1 MGPSGQN
8 CFAQTHCVRKNV
20 FRFAD
25 LIRIPNDLQGFFFF
39 LWVNIAILM
48 IKSMDSCTGSLC
60 FKQTE
65 KQQSTVKY
73 CRFSKAPWCSTCFLS
88 LLEQPYGDFCMQL
101 NCRWRSLGLILIL
114 PCAQNRRLMLLTR
127 AQMCTSEIKSCET
140 VLCTTWVLFL
150 FFNHSGYC
158 RVLRRSV
165 PPCPLVSLTKS

>member
-1 MGPSGQN
+1 
-8 CFAQTHCVRKNV
+8 
-20 FRFAD
+20 
-25 LIRIPNDLQGFFFF
+25 
-39 LWVNIAILM
+39 M

-127 AQMCTSEIKSCET
+127 AQMCTSEIKSCQIARPSCAPHGCFFFF
-140 VLCTTWVLFL
+140 LTTQ
-150 FFNHSGYC
+150 GTAEY
-158 RVLRRSV
+158 
-165 PPCPLVSLTKS
+165 